1 MRSTGRK
8 ERAKPRLFGQR
19 SRSVGYI
26 TINASASACL
36 DISPRIDVSTQR
48 SNLKFGAPFRSDIA
62 PASAPFYIDLQV
74 WQYCIVLRNLPH
86 SRLYD
91 HKMSDCLPQSLDDI
105 LTSERARTSYHQR
118 SESECLGGLVCRTN
132 GRWRRWRNVMSQ
144 IVGSVG
150 RSNRGD
156 IANASLVILCIVCS
170 YNIMKA
176 RVIGKRAL
184 RIFVGE

>member
-8 ERAKPRLFGQR
+8 VRAKPRLFDQR

-26 TINASASACL
+26 TIIASACF
-36 DISPRIDVSTQR
+36 DISPRIDFSTQR
-48 SNLKFGAPFRSDIA
+48 GNLKFGAPFRSDIA
-62 PASAPFYIDLQV
+62 SASAPSYIDLQV
-74 WQYCIVLRNLPH
+74 RQYCVVLRIFPY
-86 SRLYD
+86 SRIPD

-132 GRWRRWRNVMSQ
+132 GRWRRLRNVMSQ

-156 IANASLVILCIVCS
+156 IAD
-170 YNIMKA
+170 A
-176 RVIGKRAL
+176 RLITSVYLQYHESQDNGRENVL